1 MNMSPRYYISTT
13 ILIGVVTVAISYW
26 QKKQTVREFFSVFL
40 KVVTATV
47 MIVSVIMAIV
57 WLLAYLGIAQSGF
70 FL

>member
-1 MNMSPRYYISTT
+1 MSPRYYIGTA
-13 ILIGVVTVAISYW
+13 ILIGVLTFAISFW
-26 QKKQTVREFFSVFL
+26 QKKQTGKEIFAVFI

-47 MIVSVIMAIV
+47 VIVAGVLAIA